1 MKLVLFFFFTLLSLF
16 NNPLFASFPEFYG
29 TGPSTSSIGNQA
41 NGNSNDPANN
51 YYIPALAAWSTKITL
66 AATSSVVSHSFED
79 INGVVTENQITGQS
93 GTSTVSGQVNTNY
106 EDSYNTNIHLLFP
119 LKYKEAGAIGISY
132 FAPIGGLV
140 ETNSGH
146 PFLPEY
152 SLYRA
157 RYRRTQ
163 IHANY
168 ALPLGESW
176 AISLGTHI
184 GFQASARVNTQ
195 VSLDNGYGSSG
206 SAKTDIKPSL
216 GIIASLA
223 YKSNLGLSYFT
234 FQQEMKSNL
243 EAVATGDISNPP
255 LTLINVGLEN
265 MIYYDPHILR
275 FGHVFESDLAEF
287 SMSLEYQMWDNYE
300 APLIK
305 VRNLGGTVKASGDY
319 ERLNL
324 RNTFTP
330 KIGVALNII
339 ESVKVMAGLAY
350 RQSPLDGDF
359 SGSGN
364 TIDSNVY
371 MLSSGLT
378 YDFKLFTKDIQLGA
392 SLQYHK
398 LEEKTVTKTTGQENG
413 ASGVK
418 IGSPGFKVGGNILMA
433 MGGAKISF

>member
-1 MKLVLFFFFTLLSLF
+1 MKLVLFFLLTLLNHS
-16 NNPLFASFPEFYG
+16 LFASFPEFYG

-41 NGNSNDPANN
+41 NANSNDPANI
-51 YYIPALAAWSTKITL
+51 YYIPALSAWSTKITL

-79 INGVVTENQITGQS
+79 INGVVTENQISGQS
-93 GTSTVSGQVNTNY
+93 GTNTVSGQVNTSY
-106 EDSYNTNIHLLFP
+106 EDSYNTNVHLLFP
-119 LKYKEAGAIGISY
+119 LKDKEAGAIGISY

-152 SLYRA
+152 TLYRA

-176 AISLGTHI
+176 ALSLGTHM

-195 VSLDNGYGSSG
+195 VSLGTSYGSNG

-216 GIIASLA
+216 GIIASVA
-223 YKSNLGLSYFT
+223 HKGELGLSYFT

-243 EAVATGDISNPP
+243 EAVATGDISDPP

-275 FGHVFESDLAEF
+275 IGHVYESDFAEF

-305 VRNLGGTVKASGDY
+305 VKNLGGTVKASGDY
-319 ERLNL
+319 ERLSL
-324 RNTFTP
+324 RSTFNP
-330 KIGVALNII
+330 KIGIGV
-339 ESVKVMAGLAY
+339 SVVDSVRLMAGLAY
-350 RQSPLDGDF
+350 RQTPLDGDF

-371 MLSSGLT
+371 VLSSGLT

-398 LEEKTVTKTTGQENG
+398 LEEKTVTKTSGQENG
-413 ASGVK
+413 ATGVK